1 MDASP
6 PPAGLP
12 GARLFDVTGDV
23 VIVTGGGN
31 GIGAVYSRRLAEAGA
46 RIVVADID
54 RNAAEAVAGKVREA
68 GGMAL
73 AVAVDIADES
83 AATSMA
89 AAAEAEF
96 GRIDALVNNAG
107 LMSELGRRAWH
118 EIDVAEWDRVMAVNL
133 RGLFLCCRAVY
144 PYMRRQGRGK
154 IVNISSG
161 RVFEGTPY
169 RLHYTTSKAGVVGFT
184 RALAREVGGDNICV
198 NAVAPGLT
206 LSGAQATTSPPEYV
220 LDYDRGRSLRRS
232 QYPDD
237 LVGAVVFLV
246 SRASDFITGQ
256 TLNVDGGHAMH

>member
-1 MDASP
+1 
-6 PPAGLP
+6 
-12 GARLFDVTGDV
+12 
-23 VIVTGGGN
+23 
-31 GIGAVYSRRLAEAGA
+31 
-46 RIVVADID
+46 
-54 RNAAEAVAGKVREA
+54 
-68 GGMAL
+68 
-73 AVAVDIADES
+73 
-83 AATSMA
+83 MA